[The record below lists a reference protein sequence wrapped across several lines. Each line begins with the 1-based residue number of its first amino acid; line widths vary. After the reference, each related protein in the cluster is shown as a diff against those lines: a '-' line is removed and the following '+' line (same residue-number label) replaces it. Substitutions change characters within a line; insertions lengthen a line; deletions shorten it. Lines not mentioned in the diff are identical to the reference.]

1 MTVIE
6 VTIGDI
12 VVDGRWYSFDY
23 VVKINGIEKGRG
35 EYQSDHVWEEDPEGL
50 VAMLEAGEAVK
61 HALDEVL

>member
-35 EYQSDHVWEEDPEGL
+35 EYQSDHCWEDEEGL
-50 VAMLEAGEAVK
+50 VEMLEAGEAMK
-61 HALDEVL
+61 HALNEVL